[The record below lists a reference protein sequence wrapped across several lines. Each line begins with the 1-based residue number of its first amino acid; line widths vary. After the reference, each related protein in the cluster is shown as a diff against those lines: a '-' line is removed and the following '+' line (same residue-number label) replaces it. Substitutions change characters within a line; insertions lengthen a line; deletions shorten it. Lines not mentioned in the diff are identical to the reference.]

1 MIIYVL
7 ICPGFIL
14 RSKNN
19 CPFKVLL
26 DMESKVYKKHQVS
39 GIPTKFF
46 IDKNGNIRFKS
57 IGFSEYA
64 NQMVKEI
71 SAVISI
77 LNKS

>member
-1 MIIYVL
+1 
-7 ICPGFIL
+7 
-14 RSKNN
+14 
-19 CPFKVLL
+19 
-26 DMESKVYKKHQVS
+26 MESKVYEKHHVS

-57 IGFSEYA
+57 IGFSDYA